1 MFLYKLGYKTTG
13 GDEHMK
19 ILHIL
24 AQLPSRTGSGVYYSN
39 MIEGFKKYNYEQ
51 KAIFGCQ
58 DEYFCN
64 ILDDED
70 QYPVVFKSEELPF
83 PIVGMSDVMPYENT
97 LYSSMNEEM
106 LHIWKQA
113 FRKRLEKA
121 KVDFN
126 PDIIFAHHLW
136 ILTSL
141 VREVFPN
148 TKIIGL
154 CHNTDLRQAK
164 MNPHLK
170 DKHVNRIHELD
181 YVFSASEEQ
190 KNEIVKTY
198 DVDINKI
205 IAVGGGFNQNI
216 FYPPKEKIY
225 DDKIRLVFC
234 AKIDPSKGIYEL
246 IEVYKSLGRGDITL
260 DIIGSPDEEN
270 KKKIEDY
277 IKEDNSI
284 KVYNVKDQVALGD
297 ELRKKDIFLMPSYYE
312 GLGLMAIESL
322 ACGLYVVTTEI
333 EALMTLLGEDIK
345 ASGIIKY
352 IPLPRIYDTDKPVK
366 EDLPEF
372 KENLK
377 EAMLCQIEKIRERKV
392 FHQDIED
399 KIKSFSWEGLVDN
412 MNNIIRKISY

>member
-1 MFLYKLGYKTTG
+1 
-13 GDEHMK
+13 MK
-19 ILHIL
+19 VLHVL

-51 KAIFGCQ
+51 RAIFGYQ
-58 DEYFCN
+58 DEYHWD
-64 ILDDED
+64 ILDNKY

-97 LYSSMNEEM
+97 IYSSMTEEM
-106 LHIWKQA
+106 VDMWKKA
-113 FRKRLEKA
+113 FRERLEKV
-121 KVDFN
+121 KEDFN

-141 VREVFPN
+141 VREVFPDS
-148 TKIIGL
+148 KIIGL

-170 DKHVNRIHELD
+170 NKYVDKIHELD
-181 YVFSASEEQ
+181 YVFSASEQQ
-190 KNEIVKTY
+190 KDEIVEIY
-198 DVDINKI
+198 DIERNKL
-205 IAVGGGFNQNI
+205 IAVGGGFNQDI
-216 FYPPKEKIY
+216 FYPPKEKTY
-225 DDKIRLVFC
+225 ADKIRLVFC

-246 IEVYKSLGRGDITL
+246 IEVYKSLGLEDVTL

-270 KKKIEDY
+270 KKKIEKY
-277 IKEDNSI
+277 IDSDSSI
-284 KVYNVKDQVALGD
+284 RVYNVKNQVALGD
-297 ELRKKDIFLMPSYYE
+297 ELREKDIFIMPSYYE

-333 EALMTLLGEDIK
+333 EALMTLLGEEIK
-345 ASGIIKY
+345 KSGIIKY
-352 IPLPRIYDTDKPVK
+352 VPLPRIYDTDKPVK

-377 EAMLCQIEKIRERKV
+377 EAILSQIEKVREKKEC
-392 FHQDIED
+392 HKKMED
-399 KIKSFSWEGLVDN
+399 KIKSFSWEGLVHN
-412 MNNIIRKISY
+412 MNNIIDSIVQP

>member
-1 MFLYKLGYKTTG
+1 MYRNGKEGN
-13 GDEHMK
+13 MK
-19 ILHIL
+19 ILHVL
-24 AQLPSRTGSGVYYSN
+24 AQLPSKTGSGVYYSN
-39 MIEGFKKYNYEQ
+39 MIEGFKKYNYQQ
-51 KAIFGCQ
+51 KAIFGYQ
-58 DEYFCN
+58 DEYIWD
-64 ILDDED
+64 ILDNKD

-97 LYSSMNEEM
+97 LYSSMTEEM
-106 LHIWKQA
+106 VYIWKEA
-113 FRKRLEKA
+113 FRKKLEKA
-121 KVDFN
+121 KEDFN

-141 VREVFPN
+141 VREVFPD

-164 MNPHLK
+164 MNPHIK
-170 DKHVNRIHELD
+170 DKYVDKIHELD
-181 YVFSASEEQ
+181 YVFSASEQQ
-190 KNEIVKTY
+190 KDEIVKIY
-198 DVDINKI
+198 GIDRDKI
-205 IAVGGGFNQNI
+205 IAVGGGFNQDI
-216 FYPPKEKIY
+216 FYSPKQKTY
-225 DDKIRLVFC
+225 GDKIRLVFC

-246 IEVYKSLGRGDITL
+246 IEVYKSLELDNLTL

-270 KKKIEDY
+270 KKKIEEY
-277 IKEDNSI
+277 IKGDSSI

-333 EALMTLLGEDIK
+333 EALMALLGEEIK
-345 ASGIIKY
+345 DSGVIKY
-352 IPLPRIYDTDKPVK
+352 VPLPRIYDIDKPVK

-377 EAMLCQIEKIRERKV
+377 KAILSQIEKVREKREFSK
-392 FHQDIED
+392 EMKD
-399 KIKSFSWEGLVDN
+399 KIRTFSWEGLVDKI
-412 MNNIIRKISY
+412 NNFINSGACKHCK